1 MPRPSVIAIDG
12 PVASGKT
19 AVGRLLSQRLS
30 YRFLDTGSMYRAITW
45 VALHRG
51 VDIGDEGM
59 LGKLARE
66 ITIQVKEQ
74 DLGAVI
80 VEGQDITAK
89 LQLPEVAE
97 QVSRVSQ
104 VLEVRCALV
113 EQQQVIA
120 YGGKIVMVGRD
131 IGTVVLPDA
140 ELKLF
145 LKAPTAERARRRH
158 LEMVERGEKV
168 DHQQVLGEIEERD
181 RLDTERV
188 HSPLKPASDA
198 LIMETQ
204 GLNVEQV
211 VDSILKHMEGH

>member
-45 VALHRG
+45 VALQRG
-51 VDIGDEGM
+51 VEIGDEGM
-59 LGKLARE
+59 LGRLAQE
-66 ITIQVKEQ
+66 VHIQVKEP
-74 DLGAVI
+74 DLAAVT
-80 VEGQDITAK
+80 VEGQDITSK
-89 LQLPEVAE
+89 LQLPEVTE

-120 YGGKIVMVGRD
+120 HGGKIVMAGRD

-145 LKAPTAERARRRH
+145 LKAPTTERARRRH
-158 LEMVERGEKV
+158 LEMVERSEGV
-168 DHQQVLGEIEERD
+168 DYQQVLREMEERD

-198 LIMETQ
+198 LVLETQ

-211 VDSILKHMEGH
+211 VDSILKLMEGH